1 MTTVR
6 SNNSEIV
13 VSNAFCHE
21 TDFQRCNCCL
31 PASRPECGYSVN
43 EKGSARI
50 RGGVGFDVSPPWPNA
65 LPASQLISPV
75 GSVEKVGSVRFC
87 VGLLSF
93 GLSLHRLICSQV
105 SLHTLS
111 SVLSFKGVLLFII
124 QKLIIISV
132 SNHRNYHLILE
143 FVARVSYSPSFHDSK
158 LNLKKKKNQ

>member
-6 SNNSEIV
+6 SNNSQIV

-105 SLHTLS
+105 SLVS
-111 SVLSFKGVLLFII
+111 SYFIQRSFKGVLLFII

-132 SNHRNYHLILE
+132 SNLRIII
-143 FVARVSYSPSFHDSK
+143 
-158 LNLKKKKNQ
+158 